1 MGEWLFHR
9 VKHLRKLGRYTED
22 IRESSSG
29 SSGRDFDFLW
39 GKIQDVLVQD
49 REDANVRSMLGYLA
63 PSVKNPKRAAA
74 KADAIPPPPKPEMK
88 PPAPDPKGLAAPPA
102 PPKAETP
109 GVPAPDFPPRAK
121 AKSKAKSISDEEKA
135 KIPCIFHRMPNG
147 CMHGSNCKYSHEDP
161 KNGSVPKESRKE
173 KMLLPKA
180 KVVRLQRQW
189 SP

>member
-1 MGEWLFHR
+1 M
-9 VKHLRKLGRYTED
+9 
-22 IRESSSG
+22 
-29 SSGRDFDFLW
+29 
-39 GKIQDVLVQD
+39 QD

-63 PSVKNPKRAAA
+63 PSAKNPKGAAP
-74 KADAIPPPPKPEMK
+74 KADAVPPPPKPTTK
-88 PPAPDPKGLAAPPA
+88 PPAPDPKGLAPPPA

-109 GVPAPDFPPRAK
+109 GVPAPKFPPRAKSK

-147 CMHGSNCKYSHEDP
+147 CMDGSNCKYSHEGP
-161 KNGSVPKESRKE
+161 KSGNVPNCKPKG
-173 KMLLPKA
+173 KDLLPKA